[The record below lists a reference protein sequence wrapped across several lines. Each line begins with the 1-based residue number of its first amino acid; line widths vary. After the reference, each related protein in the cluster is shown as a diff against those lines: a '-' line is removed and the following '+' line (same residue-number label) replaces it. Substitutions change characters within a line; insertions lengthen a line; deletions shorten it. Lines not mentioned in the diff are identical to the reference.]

1 MSYFPVSRSLTR
13 NIKISPFDHSIS
25 KAEVGLLDSYKERL
39 DRLQQ
44 IKRKKGDSPM
54 VNEVLDE
61 CQKSEHLALEALQSS
76 IRKAQETN
84 YGLCQ
89 SCRKP
94 IDENRLTILPD
105 IKHCFDCSH

>member
-1 MSYFPVSRSLTR
+1 MPYLPISQSLTR
-13 NIKISPFDHSIS
+13 NIRIASFDHCIS
-25 KAEVGLLDSYKERL
+25 KAEAGLLDSYKERL

-44 IKRKKGDSPM
+44 IKQKKDASLIL
-54 VNEVLDE
+54 NEVFDE
-61 CQKSEHLALEALQSS
+61 CQKSEHLALEALQIS
-76 IRKAQETN
+76 IQKAQETD

-94 IDENRLTILPD
+94 IDERRLTILPD